1 MHDYWHKQGSEPL
14 FANLVWSRP
23 ETKHSAGKLLIIGGH
38 AQSFA
43 APAEAF
49 VAADNAGIG
58 VARVLLPD
66 SLVRTV
72 SKLFP
77 AAEFAPSNPSGGF
90 KITALAELLAAS
102 LWADGVLLA
111 GDLGRN
117 SETIAMLE
125 NFAGKYD
132 GPLVITK
139 DAADAFCEQPA
150 SLVERSATT
159 LVISTAQLQRLA
171 TSLSAPRAFTSDFGL
186 VQAADWLREFTNT
199 HTNLYVITQHQGNF
213 IVAVEGQVSTTPTG
227 EEKVWRTKTAA
238 TAATWWLQTPDKPFE
253 ALTTAILNPKH

>member
-1 MHDYWHKQGSEPL
+1 MHEHWHKQGNEPL

-49 VAADNAGIG
+49 VAADGAGIG
-58 VARVLLPD
+58 VSRVLLPD
-66 SLVRTV
+66 SLMRTV

-90 KITALAELLAAS
+90 KTTALAELLAAS

-117 SETIAMLE
+117 SETVAMLE
-125 NFAGKYD
+125 NFASKYA

-139 DAADAFCEQPA
+139 DAADGFCEQPT
-150 SLVERSATT
+150 SLMERSATT

-171 TSLSAPRAFTSDFGL
+171 TSLGVAHAFTSDMGM
-186 VQAADWLREFTNT
+186 VRAVDWLHEFTS
-199 HTNLYVITQHQGNF
+199 QHPIY
-213 IVAVEGQVSTTPTG
+213 IVTRYQNQFMVGVAGQVSTTPAS
-227 EEKVWRTKTAA
+227 EQKIWRTKTAA
-238 TAATWWLQTPDKPFE
+238 TAATWLLQTPDKPFE
-253 ALTTAILNPKH
+253 ALTTAILNPK